1 MGYFDQEDDI
11 HIPDSNDVNVSSFG
25 SWSTCDCESFYC
37 TFLIVV
43 FGFFHSFRQWNFSV
57 PPHFRSFTYTRQ
69 DRMDQL
75 FFVCMEVVIA
85 GTLDF
90 T

>member
-57 PPHFRSFTYTRQ
+57 PPHFRSFTYTGRIGWTSVFC
-69 DRMDQL
+69 L
-75 FFVCMEVVIA
+75 HGGGYCGYA
-85 GTLDF
+85 
-90 T
+90 